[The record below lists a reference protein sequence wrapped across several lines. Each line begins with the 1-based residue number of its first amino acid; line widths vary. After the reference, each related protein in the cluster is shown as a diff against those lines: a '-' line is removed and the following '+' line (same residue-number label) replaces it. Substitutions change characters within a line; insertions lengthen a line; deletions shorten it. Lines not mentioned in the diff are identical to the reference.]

1 MQRGIF
7 WPTPGQNHEEVT
19 LVGNSIHISLSY
31 RCLHLVCVQS
41 TLTMRSLS
49 STSLQTGFCPAT
61 WFYFIFV
68 IVAFNKSLLWC
79 IRVDNDICTWI
90 VIAHVKKCLDF
101 VFVFLKWMEMVFFF
115 SRSLSVRK
123 NAHTVLVYRDDT
135 HNIIDCLNKSLYLLL
150 SKTLIEI
157 NILYFSL
164 TSNTLMSVIMTLYKW
179 ASNSAESQVI

>member
-1 MQRGIF
+1 MPVHVNIEKKLNDCKLKLGIFKYPNIRMQRGIF
-7 WPTPGQNHEEVT
+7 WPTPGQNQEVT
-19 LVGNSIHISLSY
+19 PVGKSIHIPPSY

-41 TLTMRSLS
+41 PPTKRSLS

-115 SRSLSVRK
+115 F
-123 NAHTVLVYRDDT
+123 LVACLFVKMLT
-135 HNIIDCLNKSLYLLL
+135 H
-150 SKTLIEI
+150 
-157 NILYFSL
+157 F
-164 TSNTLMSVIMTLYKW
+164 
-179 ASNSAESQVI
+179 